1 MICARSRPFAPRSSH
16 FRSKSTRARQMP
28 DHATANSGSHLPGD
42 AAEPQYPETAGPGMR
57 NADPAV
63 ADGNRPQ
70 R

>member
-1 MICARSRPFAPRSSH
+1 
-16 FRSKSTRARQMP
+16 MP

-63 ADGNRPQ
+63 ADGNRP
-70 R
+70 RR